1 MKKERLASFIILAL
15 TGTLVLWYILGI
27 RSGLSEIY
35 AGSSESWLKWVVDK
49 IYPRF
54 SVEKAR
60 FPLSFF
66 LDKADQVIIRFSLI
80 SLIIALFLL
89 LKTSSEK
96 FQKAWMKYL
105 HGTTSM
111 LNISMIRILF
121 PSVLLWIYKDVWWDL
136 MSHYELRVFYKPV
149 LIFKIFNIGYPTPI
163 IILTLCIILLL
174 SCVSTIINF
183 RPAIS
188 SFIAMLSFV
197 IIEGFL
203 NSFEKINHGEATLTY
218 CALIFPFLMLDHQK
232 ASRKKSEY
240 QDSWALG
247 LITFLIC
254 LSYLQSGLEK
264 LFIGGLSWLSPD
276 TLRNY
281 ILLHQA
287 PAGLWIADN
296 NTLLILLSLA
306 ALIFQLGFI
315 FILVSRYKY
324 LFLLSGILFHLGV
337 YFLLDVGWYVNSWML
352 SYLFFIDWKSITL
365 KLSRVFPFLSKIV
378 APGKE

>member
-1 MKKERLASFIILAL
+1 MRKERLASFIILAL
-15 TGTLVLWYILGI
+15 GSALVLWYVIGL

-35 AGSSESWLKWVVDK
+35 AGSSESWLKWMVNK

-54 SVEKAR
+54 SVERAR

-80 SLIIALFLL
+80 CGLAALFLL
-89 LKTSSEK
+89 LKGNSEK
-96 FQKAWMKYL
+96 FQRAWMKYL
-105 HGTTSM
+105 HGTTSI

-121 PSVLLWIYKDVWWDL
+121 PLVLLWIYKDVWWDL

-149 LIFKIFNIGYPTPI
+149 LIYKIFHIGYPAPVI
-163 IILTLCIILLL
+163 ISVLCTILLL

-183 RPAIS
+183 RPALS
-188 SFIAMLSFV
+188 SFIAIVTF
-197 IIEGFL
+197 IAIEGFL
-203 NSFEKINHGEATLTY
+203 NSFEKINHGEATVTY
-218 CALIFPFLMLDHQK
+218 CALIFPFLMVDHQK
-232 ASRKKSEY
+232 AFRKKSEY

-254 LSYLQSGLEK
+254 LAYLQSGLEK
-264 LFIGGLSWLSPD
+264 LFTGGASWLSPD

-287 PAGLWIADN
+287 PAGLWLADN
-296 NTLLILLSLA
+296 NILLILLSIA

-324 LFLLSGILFHLGV
+324 LFLLSGILFHIGV
-337 YFLLDVGWYVNSWML
+337 YFLLDVGWYINSWVL
-352 SYLFFIDWKSITL
+352 SYLFFIDWKSATL
-365 KLSRVFPFLSKIV
+365 KLSRLFPFLSKIV
-378 APGKE
+378 SPGKE